1 MSTEHCSMRFNFVEK
16 KFCKSHK
23 CDNKHLYFLYF
34 RKLVTKFKIVAY
46 YKLHVYMRV
55 VDVISNFLPA
65 YQCCQQKSYSID
77 C

>member
-23 CDNKHLYFLYF
+23 CDNKHLYILYF
-34 RKLVTKFKIVAY
+34 RKLVTKFKIVAF

-65 YQCCQQKSYSID
+65 YQC
-77 C
+77 